1 MAPPHTAVVL
11 VDPYNDFLHPQGK
24 AYSRVSESLTAT
36 NTVAHMQELV
46 DAARAARI
54 PIYYAL
60 HQQFKDGNYA
70 GWKHMNVSTTR
81 IQNTKMFEEGS
92 WGAKI
97 YEGMEPDV
105 LGNEDV
111 VVSKHWNSRLV
122 DDCCVGRGGVLGL

>member
-1 MAPPHTAVVL
+1 MAPPHTVVVL

-81 IQNTKMFEEGS
+81 IQNTKMFEEES